1 MEKEI
6 KYLGGFLEKPKSPI
20 VAVLGGAKV
29 TDKLELIGNMIDV
42 ADEIIIGGGMV
53 YPFVQ

>member
-1 MEKEI
+1 
-6 KYLGGFLEKPKSPI
+6 
-20 VAVLGGAKV
+20 LGGAKV
-29 TDKLELIGNMIDV
+29 NDKLDLISKMIDV